1 MSKKISECDNNWTN
15 TPTMFIADK
24 LYVDDF
30 IPMVNKCSTVDEFN
44 TGAKEIIMNRIGSY
58 KSYIDDTC
66 LDPNNDLKLLAI
78 SALDNVDVEKILQ
91 VVTSCFQQEIL
102 LYQLE
107 SKVRN
112 IVKELKYCRYNKIV
126 DLIRY

>member
-15 TPTMFIADK
+15 IPTMFIADK

-30 IPMVNKCSTVDEFN
+30 IPMVNTCSTVDEFN
-44 TGAKEIIMNRIGSY
+44 TGAKEIIMNTIESY
-58 KSYIDDTC
+58 KSYVDDIC

>member
-15 TPTMFIADK
+15 ATTMFIADK

-30 IPMVNKCSTVDEFN
+30 IPMVNTCSTVDEFN
-44 TGAKEIIMNRIGSY
+44 TGANEIIMNKIGSC
-58 KSYIDDTC
+58 KSYIDDIC

-107 SKVRN
+107 SKVCN

>member
-1 MSKKISECDNNWTN
+1 MYKKISECDNNWTN

-30 IPMVNKCSTVDEFN
+30 IPMVNTCSTVDEFN
-44 TGAKEIIMNRIGSY
+44 TGAKEIIMNKIGSY
-58 KSYIDDTC
+58 KSYIDDIC

-91 VVTSCFQQEIL
+91 AVTSCFQQEIL

>member
-30 IPMVNKCSTVDEFN
+30 ISMVNTCSTVDEFN
-44 TGAKEIIMNRIGSY
+44 TGAKEIIMNKIWSY
-58 KSYIDDTC
+58 KSYIDDIC
-66 LDPNNDLKLLAI
+66 LDPNNDLKLLSI
-78 SALDNVDVEKILQ
+78 SALDNIDVEKILQ

>member
-66 LDPNNDLKLLAI
+66 LDPNNDLKLLVI

-91 VVTSCFQQEIL
+91 AVTSCFQQEIL

>member
-1 MSKKISECDNNWTN
+1 MSKKISECDSNWTN

-30 IPMVNKCSTVDEFN
+30 IPIVNTCSTVDEFN
-44 TGAKEIIMNRIGSY
+44 AGAKEIIMNTIESY
-58 KSYIDDTC
+58 KSYTDDTC

>member
-30 IPMVNKCSTVDEFN
+30 IPMVNTCSTVDEFN
-44 TGAKEIIMNRIGSY
+44 TGAKEIIMNKIGSC

-66 LDPNNDLKLLAI
+66 LDTNNDMKLLAI
-78 SALDNVDVEKILQ
+78 TALDNVDVEKILQ

>member
-30 IPMVNKCSTVDEFN
+30 IPMVNICSTVDEFN
-44 TGAKEIIMNRIGSY
+44 TGAKEIIMNKIESY
-58 KSYIDDTC
+58 KSYIDDIC
-66 LDPNNDLKLLAI
+66 LDQNNDLKLLVI

>member
-44 TGAKEIIMNRIGSY
+44 TGAKEIIMNKIGSC
-58 KSYIDDTC
+58 KSYIDDIC
-66 LDPNNDLKLLAI
+66 LDQNNDLKLLAI
-78 SALDNVDVEKILQ
+78 TALNNVDVEKILQ

-107 SKVRN
+107 NKVRN

-126 DLIRY
+126 DIIRY

>member
-30 IPMVNKCSTVDEFN
+30 IPMVNTCSTVDEFN
-44 TGAKEIIMNRIGSY
+44 TGAKEIIMNKIGSY
-58 KSYIDDTC
+58 KSYIDDTY

-107 SKVRN
+107 SRVRN

>member
-15 TPTMFIADK
+15 APTMFIADK

-30 IPMVNKCSTVDEFN
+30 IQMVNTCSTVDEFN
-44 TGAKEIIMNRIGSY
+44 TGAKEIIMNKIGSC
-58 KSYIDDTC
+58 KSYIDDTY

-91 VVTSCFQQEIL
+91 IVTSCFQQEIL

>member
-1 MSKKISECDNNWTN
+1 MSKKISECDSNWTN
-15 TPTMFIADK
+15 APTMFIADK

-30 IPMVNKCSTVDEFN
+30 IPMVNTCSTVDEFN
-44 TGAKEIIMNRIGSY
+44 TGANEIIMNKIGSY

>member
-30 IPMVNKCSTVDEFN
+30 IPMVDKCSTVDEFN
-44 TGAKEIIMNRIGSY
+44 AGAKEIIMNKIGSC
-58 KSYIDDTC
+58 KSYIDDIY

-78 SALDNVDVEKILQ
+78 SALYNVDVEKILQ

-107 SKVRN
+107 NRVRN

>member
-30 IPMVNKCSTVDEFN
+30 IPMIDTCSTVDEFN
-44 TGAKEIIMNRIGSY
+44 TGAKEIIMNKIGSY
-58 KSYIDDTC
+58 KSYIDDTY

-107 SKVRN
+107 SRVRN
-112 IVKELKYCRYNKIV
+112 IVKELKCCRYNKIV

>member
-30 IPMVNKCSTVDEFN
+30 MPMVNTCSTVDEFN
-44 TGAKEIIMNRIGSY
+44 TGAKEIIMNKIVSC

>member
-30 IPMVNKCSTVDEFN
+30 IQMVNKCSTVDEFN
-44 TGAKEIIMNRIGSY
+44 AGANEIIMNKIGSC

-107 SKVRN
+107 NRVRN

>member
-24 LYVDDF
+24 LHIDDF
-30 IPMVNKCSTVDEFN
+30 ISMVNTCSTVDEFN
-44 TGAKEIIMNRIGSY
+44 TGAKEIIMNKIGSY

-66 LDPNNDLKLLAI
+66 LDQNNDLKLLAI

>member
-30 IPMVNKCSTVDEFN
+30 IPMVNTCSTVDEFN
-44 TGAKEIIMNRIGSY
+44 TGAKEIIMNKIGSF
-58 KSYIDDTC
+58 KSHIDDAC
-66 LDPNNDLKLLAI
+66 LDQNNDLKLLAI

>member
-30 IPMVNKCSTVDEFN
+30 IPMVNTCSTVDEFN
-44 TGAKEIIMNRIGSY
+44 TGAKEIIMNKIGSY
-58 KSYIDDTC
+58 KSYIDDIC

-91 VVTSCFQQEIL
+91 AVTSCFQQEIL

-107 SKVRN
+107 NKVRN

-126 DLIRY
+126 DLIKY

>member
-15 TPTMFIADK
+15 APTMFIADK

-30 IPMVNKCSTVDEFN
+30 IPMVNTCSTVDEFN
-44 TGAKEIIMNRIGSY
+44 TEANEIIMNKIGSC

-66 LDPNNDLKLLAI
+66 LNQNNDLKLLAI

-112 IVKELKYCRYNKIV
+112 IVKELKYCRYNNIV

>member
-30 IPMVNKCSTVDEFN
+30 ISMVNTCSTVDEFN
-44 TGAKEIIMNRIGSY
+44 TGANEIIMNKIWSY
-58 KSYIDDTC
+58 KSYIDDIC
-66 LDPNNDLKLLAI
+66 LDPNNDLKLLSI
-78 SALDNVDVEKILQ
+78 SALDNIDVEKILQ

>member
-1 MSKKISECDNNWTN
+1 MSKKISECDNNWTD

-30 IPMVNKCSTVDEFN
+30 IPMVNTCSTVDEFN
-44 TGAKEIIMNRIGSY
+44 TGAKEIIMNKIESY
-58 KSYIDDTC
+58 KSYIDDIC

>member
-30 IPMVNKCSTVDEFN
+30 IPMVNTCSTVDEFN
-44 TGAKEIIMNRIGSY
+44 TGAKEIIMNKIGSC
-58 KSYIDDTC
+58 KSYIDDTY

-107 SKVRN
+107 SRVRN

>member
-30 IPMVNKCSTVDEFN
+30 IPMVNTCSTVDEFN
-44 TGAKEIIMNRIGSY
+44 TGAKEIIMNKIESY
-58 KSYIDDTC
+58 KSYVDDIC

>member
-30 IPMVNKCSTVDEFN
+30 IPMVNTCSTVDEFN

>member
-30 IPMVNKCSTVDEFN
+30 IPMVNACSTVDEFN
-44 TGAKEIIMNRIGSY
+44 TVAKEIIMNKIESC
-58 KSYIDDTC
+58 KSYIDDIC
-66 LDPNNDLKLLAI
+66 LDQNNDLKLLAI

>member
-30 IPMVNKCSTVDEFN
+30 IQMVNKCSTVDEFN

-107 SKVRN
+107 NRVRN

>member
-30 IPMVNKCSTVDEFN
+30 IPMVNACSTVDEFN
-44 TGAKEIIMNRIGSY
+44 TGAKEIIMNKIESY
-58 KSYIDDTC
+58 KSYIDDIC

>member
-15 TPTMFIADK
+15 APTMFIADK

-30 IPMVNKCSTVDEFN
+30 IPMVNTCSTVDEFN
-44 TGAKEIIMNRIGSY
+44 TGANEIIMNKIESC
-58 KSYIDDTC
+58 KSYIDDIC

-107 SKVRN
+107 SKVSN

>member
-30 IPMVNKCSTVDEFN
+30 IPIVNTCSTVDEFN
-44 TGAKEIIMNRIGSY
+44 TGAKEIIMNKIGSC

-66 LDPNNDLKLLAI
+66 LDTNNDMKLLAI
-78 SALDNVDVEKILQ
+78 TALDNVDVEKILQ

>member
-44 TGAKEIIMNRIGSY
+44 TGAKEIIMSKIGSC
-58 KSYIDDTC
+58 KSYIDDIC
-66 LDPNNDLKLLAI
+66 LDQNNDLKLLAI
-78 SALDNVDVEKILQ
+78 TALNNVDVEKILQ

-107 SKVRN
+107 NKVRN

>member
-1 MSKKISECDNNWTN
+1 MSKKISECDSNWTN
-15 TPTMFIADK
+15 APTMFIADK

-30 IPMVNKCSTVDEFN
+30 IPMVNTCSTVDEFN
-44 TGAKEIIMNRIGSY
+44 TGANEIIMNKIGSY

-66 LDPNNDLKLLAI
+66 LNQNNDLKLLAI

-91 VVTSCFQQEIL
+91 VVTLCFQQEIL

>member
-15 TPTMFIADK
+15 APTMFIADK

-30 IPMVNKCSTVDEFN
+30 IPMVNTCSTVDEFN
-44 TGAKEIIMNRIGSY
+44 TGANEIIMNKIESC

-91 VVTSCFQQEIL
+91 VVTSYFQQEIL

-107 SKVRN
+107 SKVSN

-126 DLIRY
+126 DLIKY

>member
-30 IPMVNKCSTVDEFN
+30 IPMVNTCSTVDEFN
-44 TGAKEIIMNRIGSY
+44 TGAKEIIMNKIGSY
-58 KSYIDDTC
+58 KSYIDDIC

-91 VVTSCFQQEIL
+91 AVTSCFQQEIL

-107 SKVRN
+107 SRVRS

>member
-1 MSKKISECDNNWTN
+1 MSKKISECDSNWTN
-15 TPTMFIADK
+15 SPTMFIADK

-30 IPMVNKCSTVDEFN
+30 IPMVNTCSTVNEFN
-44 TGAKEIIMNRIGSY
+44 TGANEIIMNKIGSC
-58 KSYIDDTC
+58 KSYIDDIC

-112 IVKELKYCRYNKIV
+112 IVKELKYCRYNNIV

>member
-15 TPTMFIADK
+15 APTMFIADK

-30 IPMVNKCSTVDEFN
+30 IPMVNTCSTVDEFN
-44 TGAKEIIMNRIGSY
+44 TGANEIIMNKIESC

-126 DLIRY
+126 DLIKY

>member
-30 IPMVNKCSTVDEFN
+30 IPMVDKCSTVDEFN
-44 TGAKEIIMNRIGSY
+44 TGAKEIIMNKIGSC
-58 KSYIDDTC
+58 KSYIDDIY

-107 SKVRN
+107 NKVRN

>member
-107 SKVRN
+107 NRVRN